1 MIQIFQSRENP
12 AHEKSGDQ
20 NQGIITDTEIPMM
33 TDGLVA

>member
-12 AHEKSGDQ
+12 AQKSGDQ